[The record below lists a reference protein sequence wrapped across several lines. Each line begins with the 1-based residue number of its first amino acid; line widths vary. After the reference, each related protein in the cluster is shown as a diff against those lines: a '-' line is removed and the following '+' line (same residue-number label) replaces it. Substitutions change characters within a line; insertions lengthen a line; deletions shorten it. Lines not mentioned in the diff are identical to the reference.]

1 MMQAY
6 SRPEVC
12 DLNKRRVLLGA
23 VALCGLVLVGTALYL
38 DMSRRI
44 TTEPPRQEEPVEKE
58 EPRQP
63 APPAQPPAEPEEPAG
78 LFGPYEKE
86 ARRVL
91 EGMSPEEKLGQVFFV
106 RCPTAADLPAV
117 QAMHPGG
124 FVPFGRD
131 FKGKDAQR
139 VQDTVAGY
147 QQAASIPLLIGVD
160 EEGGT
165 VCRVSGNAGLRAQR
179 FPSPQAL
186 YAAGGMEAV
195 EADAREKGA
204 LLRSLGINVN
214 LAPVAD
220 VSQDPADFIYAR
232 AFGQSAVE
240 TGRYVAAVVGATQQ
254 TGIGTAMKHFPG
266 YGNNSDTH
274 TGSAHDTRTLQQFR
288 QNDLVPFRAGIDAGG
303 QSILVSHNVVDCM
316 EPGVP
321 ASLSPKVHQLLR
333 QELGFEGVIMTDDLA
348 MGAVTDYC
356 GAVPPAVQ
364 ALNAGNDL
372 LLVTDLAGNY
382 QALQAAL
389 DDGTV
394 SQQRLD
400 DAVLRVLE
408 WKLALGLF
416 YEK

>member
-1 MMQAY
+1 M
-6 SRPEVC
+6 
-12 DLNKRRVLLGA
+12 
-23 VALCGLVLVGTALYL
+23 
-38 DMSRRI
+38 
-44 TTEPPRQEEPVEKE
+44 
-58 EPRQP
+58 
-63 APPAQPPAEPEEPAG
+63 
-78 LFGPYEKE
+78 
-86 ARRVL
+86 
-91 EGMSPEEKLGQVFFV
+91 
-106 RCPTAADLPAV
+106 
-117 QAMHPGG
+117 
-124 FVPFGRD
+124 
-131 FKGKDAQR
+131 
-139 VQDTVAGY
+139 
-147 QQAASIPLLIGVD
+147 
-160 EEGGT
+160 
-165 VCRVSGNAGLRAQR
+165 
-179 FPSPQAL
+179 
-186 YAAGGMEAV
+186 
-195 EADAREKGA
+195 
-204 LLRSLGINVN
+204 
-214 LAPVAD
+214 
-220 VSQDPADFIYAR
+220 
-232 AFGQSAVE
+232 E

-389 DDGTV
+389 ADGTV